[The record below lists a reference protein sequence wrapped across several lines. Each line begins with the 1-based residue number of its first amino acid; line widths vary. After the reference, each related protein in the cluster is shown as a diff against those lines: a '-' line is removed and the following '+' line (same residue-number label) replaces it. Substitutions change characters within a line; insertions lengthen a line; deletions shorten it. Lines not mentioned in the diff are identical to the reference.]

1 MQDFEVTKLNPYFV
15 NNQRTLS
22 VNKKDESD
30 CPTLAVTV
38 THKSCKLP
46 EPYLFP
52 LKHFFPTIA
61 ETEKYHFLMTEKH
74 LVTQ

>member
-30 CPTLAVTV
+30 CPTLAVTQ
-38 THKSCKLP
+38 
-46 EPYLFP
+46 LFM
-52 LKHFFPTIA
+52 KA
-61 ETEKYHFLMTEKH
+61 VSFLSHTYS
-74 LVTQ
+74 L